1 MNIAKNFIL
10 YSAGTILVKT
20 LLWIAAPIAL
30 YTVSAEIMGLWSL
43 CNAFIAIGAV
53 FMALG
58 LRQVFF
64 IEYFHKS
71 PHERRIM
78 INELLMLYTL
88 YAIPIIAVLWMYRG
102 GINAYFFAGAASD
115 ILILLCLSACFLSF
129 FTELLYQV
137 LLYSRKI
144 KLLLGIQIGG
154 AFITAIGSLI
164 SIYLCKVVV
173 LGLLVS
179 LVSGLLFVC
188 IIAFLLYI
196 KKNVFL
202 FYAPLSLAK
211 VRFYFFQGLPFIPS
225 VLSFWLLS
233 SANRWLLA
241 TYTQLQDVGIYSAA
255 EMVSMLFQMVVLY
268 PLSGAYLP
276 IVMES
281 FSHNKNEHARIDA
294 QNKTYMHRTMF
305 VLIIGGTTLFFI
317 TKPWLYTL
325 LPASYQ
331 LIVPY
336 LIFVGIGNVFLMGTY
351 FTNCYIQYRKKT
363 LFLAGS
369 LMLCALVNMGIS
381 YFLIFAYGVA
391 GCIIAS
397 LCAYMVYF
405 FITYRYN
412 SRLHLK

>member
-1 MNIAKNFIL
+1 MSIAKNFIL
-10 YSAGTILVKT
+10 YSVGTVLVKT

-30 YTVSAEIMGLWSL
+30 YTVSAETMGLWSL

-88 YAIPIIAVLWMYRG
+88 YAIPIIAVSWLYRG
-102 GINAYFFAGAASD
+102 GINTYFFAGAASD
-115 ILILLCLSACFLSF
+115 TLILLCLSACFLSF

-137 LLYSRKI
+137 LLYSRKMQV
-144 KLLLGIQIGG
+144 LLSVQICS
-154 AFITAIGSLI
+154 ACITAIGSLI
-164 SIYLCKVVV
+164 SIYWCKVVV

-179 LVSGLLFVC
+179 QLSGLLFVV
-188 IIAFLLYI
+188 IIAFFLYI
-196 KKNVFL
+196 KKNTFL

-225 VLSFWLLS
+225 VLSFWVLS

-241 TYTQLQDVGIYSAA
+241 TYAELQEVGIYSAA

-276 IVMES
+276 VIMEK
-281 FSHNKNEHARIDA
+281 FSQNKNEHFAIDM
-294 QNKTYMHRTMF
+294 QNKKYMYSAMIL
-305 VLIIGGTTLFFI
+305 LIIGGIALFFTI
-317 TKPWLYTL
+317 KSWLYRI
-325 LPASYQ
+325 LPTSYQ
-331 LIVPY
+331 SVIPY
-336 LIFVGIGNVFLMGTY
+336 LIYVGIGNVFLMGTY
-351 FTNCYIQYRKKT
+351 FASCYIQYRKKT
-363 LFLAGS
+363 IFLSAS
-369 LMLCALVNMGIS
+369 LCTSALMAISIS
-381 YFLIFAYGVA
+381 YFLVSWGAA

-397 LCAYMVYF
+397 LCAYIFYF
-405 FITYRYN
+405 ALTLLYN
-412 SRLHLK
+412 NWLHTSY